1 MPQPTIHLSS
11 PFNIN
16 QIKLLQISFHELN
29 TRLSNM
35 IALNSEVQSCNMW
48 NQIDQI
54 HYYAHMNNS
63 WDSEYNNYHI
73 RASIPELVVA

>member
-1 MPQPTIHLSS
+1 
-11 PFNIN
+11 
-16 QIKLLQISFHELN
+16 
-29 TRLSNM
+29 M

-73 RASIPELVVA
+73 RASIPELVGA